1 MFSCSVCDK
10 TLTRICSLRRHAK
23 SHDVSNKISCNICSQ
38 VFTRRDNLIR
48 HSKEK
53 HRSNI
58 VIQPTNL
65 KPTEQI
71 YDYEGKYL
79 IYIIVYITYL
89 YYFVENDKT
98 FRVGI

>member
-10 TLTRICSLRRHAK
+10 TFTRICSLHN
-23 SHDVSNKISCNICSQ
+23 VSNKISCNICSQ

-58 VIQPTNL
+58 IIQQQPIITKREIQDFL

-71 YDYEGKYL
+71 YDYKGKYL
-79 IYIIVYITYL
+79 IYI
-89 YYFVENDKT
+89 FVP
-98 FRVGI
+98 IH

>member
-10 TLTRICSLRRHAK
+10 TFTRICSLLRHFN
-23 SHDVSNKISCNICSQ
+23 SHNVSNKISCNICSQ
-38 VFTRRDNLIR
+38 VFTRRDNFIR

-58 VIQPTNL
+58 IIQQQPTITKQGIQDFL

-71 YDYEGKYL
+71 YDYSRIK
-79 IYIIVYITYL
+79 
-89 YYFVENDKT
+89 
-98 FRVGI
+98 